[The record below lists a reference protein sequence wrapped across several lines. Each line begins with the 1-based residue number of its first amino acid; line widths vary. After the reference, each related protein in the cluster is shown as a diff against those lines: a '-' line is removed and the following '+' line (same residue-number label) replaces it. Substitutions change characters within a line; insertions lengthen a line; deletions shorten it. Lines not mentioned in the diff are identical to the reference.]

1 MLNSDEV
8 FVILAGVVVL
18 GFVLDAL
25 FDKIRITSVL
35 PLMLIGIAL
44 VQFGVVSQGNL
55 GELQGF
61 IPYVSALTI
70 AFILFSVGLEIRA
83 GELYRVLGRATAYT
97 FAVQTAS
104 GVAISLIALVAF
116 HWNVLLCFVFGFGL
130 SGPSSVAVPLLVR
143 VTKVGASLKTALL
156 FESVV
161 SDLLQLLVPLSLIGI
176 YQTGSLSVAG
186 VGESLMLQIVG
197 AAGAGILAAI
207 LWLWFLGYFRDLAE
221 GYTWTLTITIVL
233 ATYGLADLAGLSAAI
248 TIFVFGVVLGNSLLL
263 DRSGPRPS
271 YVNYSH
277 AGHALHRVRRFLRLQ
292 TTSID
297 IAHIEQVQ
305 REVAFF
311 ASTFFFVYLGL
322 LFDAS
327 QATWTIVVATLL
339 AAVLMLLL
347 RFAFL
352 PLLHPYLDSDPTVAR
367 TERGIVGY
375 NISRGLAAAVIATI
389 PFSDHIPNST
399 IPGFLDAMFFGILFS
414 NIISTAGIYWLY
426 HTRPSGP
433 TAGVGP
439 PTVTSAGP
447 LAPTAP
453 PPPGAPLGGLPSTPH
468 TAGSTPITSR

>member
-176 YQTGSLSVAG
+176 YQT
-186 VGESLMLQIVG
+186 
-197 AAGAGILAAI
+197 
-207 LWLWFLGYFRDLAE
+207 
-221 GYTWTLTITIVL
+221 
-233 ATYGLADLAGLSAAI
+233 
-248 TIFVFGVVLGNSLLL
+248 
-263 DRSGPRPS
+263 
-271 YVNYSH
+271 
-277 AGHALHRVRRFLRLQ
+277 
-292 TTSID
+292 
-297 IAHIEQVQ
+297 
-305 REVAFF
+305 
-311 ASTFFFVYLGL
+311 
-322 LFDAS
+322 
-327 QATWTIVVATLL
+327 
-339 AAVLMLLL
+339 
-347 RFAFL
+347 
-352 PLLHPYLDSDPTVAR
+352 
-367 TERGIVGY
+367 
-375 NISRGLAAAVIATI
+375 
-389 PFSDHIPNST
+389 
-399 IPGFLDAMFFGILFS
+399 
-414 NIISTAGIYWLY
+414 
-426 HTRPSGP
+426 
-433 TAGVGP
+433 
-439 PTVTSAGP
+439 
-447 LAPTAP
+447 
-453 PPPGAPLGGLPSTPH
+453 
-468 TAGSTPITSR
+468 